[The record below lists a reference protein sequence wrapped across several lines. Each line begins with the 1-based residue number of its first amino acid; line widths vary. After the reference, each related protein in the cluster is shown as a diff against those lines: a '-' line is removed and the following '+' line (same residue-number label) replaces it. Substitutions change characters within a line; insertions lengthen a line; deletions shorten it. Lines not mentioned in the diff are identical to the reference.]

1 MHFHTCFNNQSFH
14 GFKSSVLKSG
24 ICKYARRSEHD
35 KLVWCVMEMAHFQI
49 LVKDD
54 PKVKAIISN
63 LISRL
68 KILLME
74 DIHVLEAERCARCIK
89 ILDEYEGNRDQR
101 HLLLNFCEVLKDSK
115 KGRLTSYYNKW
126 YQHHGLDEDDVKD
139 LELNH
144 ILKFKKSGD
153 SDEFL
158 RLGENMIHYL
168 NTDDE
173 RFLGIYS
180 HLLRSGDQGKR
191 YSRRSGSLLWWEI
204 FEDLVKDDDTMKTI
218 WSMAFHEFKRLNL
231 KERFHFGIWIGLVYW
246 KRKDLIKISDEPIEL
261 VKTDEERYY
270 EHMKKMTMD
279 EYVVKDFHVNKNH
292 GLAKFATEG
301 AFVPDE
307 DLSMFETGEMYKE
320 YYITDKVNTPSN
332 DKKKRKSKKK
342 SKKKSTDKPLD
353 KSLDKS
359 SVNMFTFR
367 GKEYYVVKDD
377 DPEFI
382 SWENFSN
389 IKILQDGVCG
399 GKVCCISVIYEEKR
413 YILKEMGSSM
423 NYGKDYLL
431 VDRCKKFFGLKEMNM
446 RRIRSDKGQI
456 KIDKSKLSYVNNVQ
470 IGEKECVYCMMDY
483 WDNLGDIGKNKE
495 FLKKEDV
502 NRECLKIRLFDG
514 IFRSSDNILRN
525 ILVNTSE
532 ELLSIDEGDIYGKRK
547 EIFNKHDWC
556 KSNCSVKMF
565 EEVLKDLLDKKYKK
579 IVQIVKEMVKLD
591 MYHSEFF
598 QRFMK
603 YDKIVMNDLN
613 IVM

>member
-24 ICKYARRSEHD
+24 ICKYARRSEHE
-35 KLVWCVMEMAHFQI
+35 KLIWCVMEMAHFQI

-74 DIHVLEAERCARCIK
+74 DIHVLEAERCAICIK
-89 ILDEYEGNRDQR
+89 ILDEYEGDRDKR

-126 YQHHGLDEDDVKD
+126 YQHHEDEDDVKD
-139 LELNH
+139 LELDH
-144 ILKFKKSGD
+144 VLKFKKSGD

-180 HLLRSGDQGKR
+180 HLLRSGDQGRR
-191 YSRRSGSLLWWEI
+191 YSRRNGSLLWWEI
-204 FEDLVKDDDTMKTI
+204 LEDLVKEDETMMTI
-218 WSMAFHEFKRLNL
+218 WKMAFHEFKRLNL

-246 KRKDLIKISDEPIEL
+246 KRKELIKVCEEPKIFDEI
-261 VKTDEERYY
+261 DCERYY
-270 EHMKKMTMD
+270 DTMQKMIID
-279 EYVVKDFHVNKNH
+279 EYVIKDFHVNKNH

-307 DLSMFETGEMYKE
+307 DLSSFETGEKYKE
-320 YYITDKVNTPSN
+320 YYITDKVNTPLKQKKGETKKQKQK
-332 DKKKRKSKKK
+332 DKKK
-342 SKKKSTDKPLD
+342 DKVKQIED
-353 KSLDKS
+353 KSLAT
-359 SVNMFTFR
+359 MFTFR
-367 GKEYYVVKDD
+367 GKDYYVTKES

-389 IKILQDGVCG
+389 IKILEDGVCG
-399 GKVCCISVIYEEKR
+399 GKVCCISVIYEGKR
-413 YILKEMGSSM
+413 YILKEMRESM

-431 VDRCKKFFGLKEMNM
+431 ADRCKKLFSMKDMNM
-446 RRIRSDKGQI
+446 RRIKSDRGQL
-456 KIDKSKLSYVNNVQ
+456 KIDKSKKSYVNNVQ
-470 IGEKECVYCMMDY
+470 IGIKECIYCMMDY
-483 WDNLGDIGKNKE
+483 WDNIGDLGKNKGL
-495 FLKKEDV
+495 LKKDSV
-502 NRECLKIRLFDG
+502 KRNCLKIRLFDG

-525 ILVNTSE
+525 ILVNSSG
-532 ELLSIDEGDIYGKRK
+532 ELLSIDEGDLFGKRK
-547 EIFNKHDWC
+547 NIFNKNDWC
-556 KSNCSVKMF
+556 KDNCSQELF
-565 EEVLKDLLDKKYKK
+565 GEVLEDIMKNKYMK
-579 IVQIVKEMVKLD
+579 IVQITKEMIKLD
-591 MYHSEFF
+591 MYNSEFF
-598 QRFMK
+598 ERFMK
-603 YDKIVMNDLN
+603 YEKIVVSE
-613 IVM
+613 IE

>member
-1 MHFHTCFNNQSFH
+1 
-14 GFKSSVLKSG
+14 
-24 ICKYARRSEHD
+24 
-35 KLVWCVMEMAHFQI
+35 MEMAHFQI

-89 ILDEYEGNRDQR
+89 ILDEYEGDRDQR
-101 HLLLNFCEVLKDSK
+101 HLLLSFCEVLKDSK

-126 YQHHGLDEDDVKD
+126 YQHHELDEDDVKD

-168 NTDDE
+168 NSDDE

-231 KERFHFGIWIGLVYW
+231 KERYHFGIWIGLVYW
-246 KRKDLIKISDEPIEL
+246 KRKDLIKMSDEPKCFE
-261 VKTDEERYY
+261 KMDEERYY
-270 EHMKKMTMD
+270 EQMKKMTMD
-279 EYVVKDFHVNKNH
+279 EYVIKDFHVNKNH
-292 GLAKFATEG
+292 GLDKFATEG

-332 DKKKRKSKKK
+332 PKKKKKKRKEE
-342 SKKKSTDKPLD
+342 STDK
-353 KSLDKS
+353 SLAQ
-359 SVNMFTFR
+359 MFTFR

-382 SWENFSN
+382 SWENFSDV
-389 IKILQDGVCG
+389 KILQDGVCG
-399 GKVCCISVIYEEKR
+399 GKVCCISVMYEDKR
-413 YILKEMGSSM
+413 YILKEMRSSM

-431 VDRCKKFFGLKEMNM
+431 VDRCKKFFGLKDMNM
-446 RRIRSDKGQI
+446 KRIRTDKGQI
-456 KIDKSKLSYVNNVQ
+456 KIDKTKLSFVNNVQ

-495 FLKKEDV
+495 LLKKEDV
-502 NRECLKIRLFDG
+502 KRECLKIRLFDG

-565 EEVLKDLLDKKYKK
+565 EEVLEDLLDKKNKK
-579 IVQIVKEMVKLD
+579 IVQIVKEMIKLD
-591 MYHSEFF
+591 MYHREFF
-598 QRFMK
+598 ERFMN

-613 IVM
+613 IVI